1 MSRCKACDKILSESE
16 LKRKDYNTDDY
27 LDLCYGC
34 ARVSNDAILND
45 LEDPRPPVTMKYLL
59 CSCDMGAY
67 FGDINILGL
76 LFIC

>member
-34 ARVSNDAILND
+34 ARVSNDAILESDREESLD
-45 LEDPRPPVTMKYLL
+45 LSE
-59 CSCDMGAY
+59 
-67 FGDINILGL
+67 LGFDL
-76 LFIC
+76 SNN

>member
-34 ARVSNDAILND
+34 ARVSNDAILESDTGEESLD
-45 LEDPRPPVTMKYLL
+45 LSE
-59 CSCDMGAY
+59 
-67 FGDINILGL
+67 LGFDL
-76 LFIC
+76 SNN